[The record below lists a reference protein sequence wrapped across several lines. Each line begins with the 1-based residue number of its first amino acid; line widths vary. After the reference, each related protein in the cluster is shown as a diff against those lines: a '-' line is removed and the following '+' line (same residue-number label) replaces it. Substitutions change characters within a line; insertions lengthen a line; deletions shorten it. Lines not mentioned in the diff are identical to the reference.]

1 MGTEMGKRQGSNKQQ
16 NRNRAPTKQ
25 VKARQPKTQMEM
37 LRRVTTDHQRR
48 KTTQSGFP
56 WDWAPWSVTN
66 KCYGLRMR
74 RFRRASLVNSLTNW
88 LNNTKGGGVGGGW
101 MTTQTEGCSTL
112 LLEGDGGAR
121 LLDSWSYRYNLLLRC
136 LPTEVSQLVTRDWT
150 SGEKSPFRQPGF
162 SVMLIFDMKAL
173 NIPSL
178 HSQPNSI
185 KQQRAKSS
193 LDKQG
198 IKLLKFCFPTQYL
211 SFCSCLFKA
220 NLRFRR
226 LLSKIFWCST
236 SSRPTSCL
244 WWWGNHM
251 RRALIRKI
259 KLPPRTNPKPP
270 KPSQSQPRNQVKPI
284 NQSGTKIK
292 LQPRTNPASLSP
304 RTKPKPNN
312 QTPTMSQPID
322 LTNQK
327 HKDKIV
333 RLPKLYPRPPLM
345 KVFKG
350 STLFEQD
357 MFIRRDIRRSKT

>member
-1 MGTEMGKRQGSNKQQ
+1 M
-16 NRNRAPTKQ
+16 RNHP
-25 VKARQPKTQMEM
+25 
-37 LRRVTTDHQRR
+37 
-48 KTTQSGFP
+48 S
-56 WDWAPWSVTN
+56 
-66 KCYGLRMR
+66 
-74 RFRRASLVNSLTNW
+74 
-88 LNNTKGGGVGGGW
+88 
-101 MTTQTEGCSTL
+101 
-112 LLEGDGGAR
+112 
-121 LLDSWSYRYNLLLRC
+121 DS
-136 LPTEVSQLVTRDWT
+136 
-150 SGEKSPFRQPGF
+150 F
-162 SVMLIFDMKAL
+162 SVMLLFDMKAL
-173 NIPSL
+173 NNPSL

-251 RRALIRKI
+251 RRAVIR
-259 KLPPRTNPKPP
+259 
-270 KPSQSQPRNQVKPI
+270 
-284 NQSGTKIK
+284 KIK

-345 KVFKG
+345 KVFKV

>member
-1 MGTEMGKRQGSNKQQ
+1 
-16 NRNRAPTKQ
+16 
-25 VKARQPKTQMEM
+25 
-37 LRRVTTDHQRR
+37 
-48 KTTQSGFP
+48 
-56 WDWAPWSVTN
+56 
-66 KCYGLRMR
+66 
-74 RFRRASLVNSLTNW
+74 
-88 LNNTKGGGVGGGW
+88 
-101 MTTQTEGCSTL
+101 
-112 LLEGDGGAR
+112 
-121 LLDSWSYRYNLLLRC
+121 
-136 LPTEVSQLVTRDWT
+136 
-150 SGEKSPFRQPGF
+150 
-162 SVMLIFDMKAL
+162 MKAL
-173 NIPSL
+173 NNPSL
-178 HSQPNSI
+178 HSQQNSI
-185 KQQRAKSS
+185 KRQRVKSS

-198 IKLLKFCFPTQYL
+198 IKLLKFWFPTQSL

-236 SSRPTSCL
+236 SSRPTSWL

-259 KLPPRTNPKPP
+259 KLQPRTNPKPP

-292 LQPRTNPASLSP
+292 LQPRTTPASLSP

-327 HKDKIV
+327 HKGKIP

-345 KVFKG
+345 KVFKV
-350 STLFEQD
+350 SALFEQD